1 MKLNLTA
8 TTNVSKVI
16 LNYLENNVTEELA
29 NKINNGV
36 EIEKN
41 GIKLINKKTLDGFM
55 NYATN
60 EARKLA
66 EKNVR
71 SAVVQDDIVYG
82 WAIHY
87 FEENSIEETLYNL
100 DGTKHEEP
108 KPVKQQKPTAIQT
121 TAKIKVKSKQEQAGQ
136 LSFFDI
142 LDNTQNDKPR
152 QETITE
158 AIQTVETEVATTSE
172 KKINPLYEKYFNLKE
187 KYQNYIVLIR
197 LGDFYEAFGDDAT
210 QIANKIDL
218 TLTGRDFGLEKRVP
232 MVGFPYHAADVYF
245 AKLTEYFTLVIEE
258 QEEIIIKEKI
268 NNQKEEKQKTIIEQY
283 KELKDAY
290 PDFIIAIKN
299 KNYYE
304 VYGNDAQELS
314 NEFSYLLTRKD
325 NIYCIRCYETLKN
338 NWINK
343 ISQTHNI
350 AFGSKT
356 NDLEFYTRK
365 K

>member
-8 TTNVSKVI
+8 TTNVNKVI
-16 LNYLENNVTEELA
+16 LNYLENNVTEDLA

-36 EIEKN
+36 EIDKN
-41 GIKLINKKTLDGFM
+41 GLKLINKKTLDGFM

-66 EKNVR
+66 EKSAR
-71 SAVVQDDIVYG
+71 SAIVQDDIVYG

-87 FEENSIEETLYNL
+87 FEEDSIEETLYNL
-100 DGTKHEEP
+100 DGTKYEEP
-108 KPVKQQKPTAIQT
+108 KPVKQQEPTQVQT
-121 TAKIKVKSKQEQAGQ
+121 ATQVKVKSKQEQAGQ

-142 LDNTQNDKPR
+142 LDNTQNEEPK
-152 QETITE
+152 QETVTE
-158 AIQTVETEVATTSE
+158 EVQTEVIATLE
-172 KKINPLYEKYFNLKE
+172 KKINPLYEKYFKLKE

-232 MVGFPYHAADVYF
+232 MVGFPYHVSDVYF
-245 AKLTEYFTLVIEE
+245 NNLTKYFTLVIEE
-258 QEEIIIKEKI
+258 NNDIVIKEKI
-268 NNQKEEKQKTIIEQY
+268 TEKQTEQPKTIFETY
-283 KELKDAY
+283 KEIKDAY
-290 PDFIIAIKN
+290 PDFVIALKV

-304 VYGNDAQELS
+304 IYGNIAQELA
-314 NEFSYLLTRKD
+314 NEFGYLLTRKD
-325 NIYCIRCYETLKN
+325 NIYCIRCYEMLKN
-338 NWINK
+338 NWVNK

-356 NDLEFYTRK
+356 DDLEFYTRK
-365 K
+365 Q

>member
-8 TTNVSKVI
+8 TTNINKVI

-41 GIKLINKKTLDGFM
+41 GIKLINKKTLDGFI

-60 EARKLA
+60 EAKKLA
-66 EKNVR
+66 EKNAT

-87 FEENSIEETLYNL
+87 FEEDSIEENLYNL
-100 DGTKHEEP
+100 DGTKYEEP
-108 KPVKQQKPTAIQT
+108 KPVRQEKVK
-121 TAKIKVKSKQEQAGQ
+121 TAKPVEEVRAKTKQERAGQ

-142 LDNTQNDKPR
+142 LDNNVTEEP
-152 QETITE
+152 QEETVTE
-158 AIQTVETEVATTSE
+158 EIKTEVITTPE
-172 KKINPLYEKYFNLKE
+172 KKIRPVYEKYLELKN
-187 KYQNYIVLIR
+187 KYKNCIVLKR

-268 NNQKEEKQKTIIEQY
+268 NKQQEKRQRTIFEQY

-290 PDFIIAIKN
+290 PDFIIALKVG
-299 KNYYE
+299 NYYE
-304 VYGNDAQELS
+304 VYGNDAQELA
-314 NEFSYLLTRKD
+314 NEIGYLLTERD
-325 NIYCIRCYETLKN
+325 SVLRIRCYETVKN
-338 NWINK
+338 SWINK

-350 AFGSKT
+350 AFGSET
-356 NDLEFYTRK
+356 DDLEFYTRK
-365 K
+365 Q